1 MSATLEANN
10 LENELKSDDRQF
22 ATFYVG
28 DLLLAIDIEVVQEI
42 NRQIDVTP
50 VPNAQKHVKGVIN
63 LRGEVVT
70 VLDLRSTLGLPKTE
84 FTPLTRNVI
93 VKSQGEAIGL
103 WVDRVADILA
113 IQPDKISPAPANVNG
128 IEGRFFKGVHS
139 LEDEIAVLL
148 DLDVILGDNEE

>member
-1 MSATLEANN
+1 MNSILESR
-10 LENELKSDDRQF
+10 LKQETVSEEKQF

-28 DLLLAIDIEVVQEI
+28 DLLLAVDIEAVQEI

-50 VPNAQKHVKGVIN
+50 VPNAQEHVKGVIN

-70 VLDLRSTLGLPKTE
+70 VLDLRSTLGLPQTE
-84 FTPLTRNVI
+84 FTTMTRNVI

-113 IQPDKISPAPANVNG
+113 IHPDHINPAPANVNG
-128 IEGRFFKGVHS
+128 IEGRYFKGVHP
-139 LEDEIAVLL
+139 LENEIAVLL